1 MLALL
6 AVALAFAADPLV
18 DKVVARAGD
27 PHAEPGLAF
36 TFVVGDMRRAHRWD
50 VRGGK
55 VEVTWTDK
63 EGKRCVAVAPV
74 GYAGDDPLQKQAWAA
89 FVNDQY
95 WLLAPAKLKDPGV
108 VTEVKGNDVHA
119 RFENVGLT
127 PGDRY
132 VFHVEPSTG
141 DVTGWEFTLQGGATG
156 TFAWAP
162 PTKVG
167 NLNVSLEKK
176 GGERSIRF
184 EDVRSEAI
192 SLGEPGG
199 TCAAPAVPG

>member
-6 AVALAFAADPLV
+6 ALALAADPLV

-27 PHAEPGLAF
+27 PYAEPGLAF

-55 VEVTWTDK
+55 VEATWTDK
-63 EGKRCVAVAPV
+63 EGQRCVVVAPF
-74 GYAGDDPLQKQAWAA
+74 GYAGDDPLQQKAWAA

-95 WLLAPAKLKDPGV
+95 WLLAPAKLKDPGAV
-108 VTEVKGNDVHA
+108 AEVKGNDVHV
-119 RFENVGLT
+119 RFESVGLT
-127 PGDRY
+127 PGDTY

-141 DVTGWEFTLQGGATG
+141 DVTGWDYTLQGGTKG
-156 TFAWAP
+156 RFTWAP
-162 PTKVG
+162 PVRVG

-176 GGERSIRF
+176 SGERAIRF
-184 EDVRSEAI
+184 EDVRSEPIA
-192 SLGEPGG
+192 LGEPGG
-199 TCAAPAVPG
+199 TCAPAAPR